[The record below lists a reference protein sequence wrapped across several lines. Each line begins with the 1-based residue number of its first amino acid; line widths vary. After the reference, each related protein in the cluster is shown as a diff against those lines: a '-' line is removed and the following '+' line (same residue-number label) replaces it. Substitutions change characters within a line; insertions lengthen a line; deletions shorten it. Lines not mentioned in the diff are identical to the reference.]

1 MLLSFPILIASAF
14 LFWLI
19 TGRQYPLPLLIIA
32 GSGWAAWLQNRSRV
46 SVAET
51 GSLAQAVSAGI
62 SQDETMFEVSLTS
75 DEIHSEH
82 LLLLENKILLL
93 EEMVEKSQKETIF
106 AMKEAGMFA
115 EELASLRN
123 IRDDRDLHREAEHLA
138 VHEKLL
144 LSDRVAGI
152 ASNLASQV
160 TIAMSEAETAV
171 NAAIDRFYGIVT
183 KANEAASGAQE
194 AIGAQN
200 EMSVSRTAA
209 LAGEVM
215 SRFLKQMS
223 ITGSEIAASAQ
234 ELQRVSTVAK
244 DLFSLLK
251 EVEDLADQTAMLALN
266 ASIEAARAGEAGRG
280 FSVVASEVR
289 KLSDRSRMSA
299 EKMQSLTRTL
309 ANLSSTVC
317 KQLGDASV
325 KSLQECSQAKCE
337 LSESLDLIQKSDTN
351 TQLALTNL
359 SEHTACLSQDIEQ
372 IVVVFQYHDMLHQ
385 RLAHVADP
393 LRALRDELSDGR
405 MENGN
410 LIELQATG
418 TDPVNLSMMPKN
430 GACSVGAAPLLTEVS
445 YTDQLDDA
453 VTLF

>member
-171 NAAIDRFYGIVT
+171 KAAIDRFYGIVT